1 MRNKKRDRKTDGVG
15 GSAVKVKRPR
25 KDKKENDD
33 EGTLHHS
40 GSMSKARS
48 KRVIVDEDEDD
59 EEEDEESGGGDD
71 ESEEEEEEDEE
82 EEEEEEVDEISLY
95 RRLDMHDAELR
106 DKSPLQM
113 RKVKPAHMH
122 QIQSIS

>member
-48 KRVIVDEDEDD
+48 KRVIVDDEEDDEDD
-59 EEEDEESGGGDD
+59 EERGGDDD
-71 ESEEEEEEDEE
+71 ESEEEE